1 MDKVSEI
8 SETCDWKSVF
18 GPEEIV
24 NLIAEIIENNPKIV
38 LYPDR
43 CKPDK
48 NVKVPKYDMITEGY
62 DPDKL

>member
-24 NLIAEIIENNPKIV
+24 NLIAEIIEHNPELVEFDKTIHNNPMEKQ
-38 LYPDR
+38 L
-43 CKPDK
+43 K
-48 NVKVPKYDMITEGY
+48 N
-62 DPDKL
+62 

>member
-24 NLIAEIIENNPKIV
+24 SLISEIIERNPKLV
-38 LYPDR
+38 ELEAKDYQP
-43 CKPDK
+43 K
-48 NVKVPKYDMITEGY
+48 NQWNSVDG
-62 DPDKL
+62 

>member
-24 NLIAEIIENNPKIV
+24 NLIAEIIEHNPELVENEYKD
-38 LYPDR
+38 YAP
-43 CKPDK
+43 KPT
-48 NVKVPKYDMITEGY
+48 N
-62 DPDKL
+62 